1 MYVIARRPAA
11 DAAPS
16 EDSLRSQSV
25 LFKMSEI
32 LTFSG
37 NADCHTI
44 LRDGS
49 Q

>member
-11 DAAPS
+11 DAAP
-16 EDSLRSQSV
+16 LRSQSV

-32 LTFSG
+32 LTFSE